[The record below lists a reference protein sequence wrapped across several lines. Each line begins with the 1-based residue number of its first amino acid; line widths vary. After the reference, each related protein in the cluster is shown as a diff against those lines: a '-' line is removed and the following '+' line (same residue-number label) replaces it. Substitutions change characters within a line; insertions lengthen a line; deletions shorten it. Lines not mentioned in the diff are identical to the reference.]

1 MESTNMSKHF
11 LTLQAQ
17 RAHYLPAIHSLSQ
30 EELWRVTR
38 EGKWSIGEHFY
49 HLYLILKMLHTAT
62 KYSLFLTPSLKC
74 EETSHSLL
82 KYMIFMKNINPKKD
96 MEWSTRYFSST

>member
-38 EGKWSIGEHFY
+38 EENGPLVNTFITF
-49 HLYLILKMLHTAT
+49 I
-62 KYSLFLTPSLKC
+62 
-74 EETSHSLL
+74 
-82 KYMIFMKNINPKKD
+82 
-96 MEWSTRYFSST
+96 